1 MKPVYLCQTNFSHVW
16 GEMPLLG
23 RCLECDGELILHIPK
38 SSHDE
43 LLEAAKES
51 KQFIEDIVKQG
62 NPDKWVRENS
72 YTKLRTLEKAIAKA
86 SLTAGEEK

>member
-23 RCLECDGELILHIPK
+23 RCLECDGELILYTPK

-43 LLEAAKES
+43 LLEAAKALLKRLNALVVIGLNNDI
-51 KQFIEDIVKQG
+51 KQ
-62 NPDKWVRENS
+62 N
-72 YTKLRTLEKAIAKA
+72 LEKAIAKA
-86 SLTAGEEK
+86 SLTAGEEPK